1 MVTNTA
7 NNGNLLYWSSAG
19 RSYQFTILVIACL
32 ALGGSFFLPVLSIE
46 QQFWIVIVPIGVFG
60 LSHGGA
66 DTSILKKLTAT
77 SKSNVLLLLL
87 AYMLASLAFVALIWT
102 LPLVALLVFLGMSV
116 WHFGYTDEAFLSS
129 ERDLLLRCLSGSM
142 AVLGPILGHPQ
153 QTSELFSWL
162 IKIETS
168 AVLDVLVWMGP
179 LLAGLWLLGFAYM
192 MLRKSNRPSL
202 RVLAEWCLVGATLI
216 VLPPLLSFAFYF
228 CVIHSMRHFL
238 AISEHCLLSNQK
250 SLAKAFPARKI
261 IPSTLGALVLAIV
274 AWGIIV
280 WIEPSPSLL
289 TEAIRVM
296 FWALAALT
304 FPHAIIVRL
313 WWDQRPAE

>member
-7 NNGNLLYWSSAG
+7 NGGNSLYWSSVG
-19 RSYQFTILVIACL
+19 RSYQFAILVIACL

-66 DTSILKKLTAT
+66 DTSILKKLTAA
-77 SKSNVLLLLL
+77 SKSGLPLLLL
-87 AYMLASLAFVALIWT
+87 AYVLASLAFVALIWT
-102 LPLVALLVFLGMSV
+102 LPLLALLVFLGMSV

-129 ERDLLLRCLSGSM
+129 GRDLLLRCLSGSM

-162 IKIETS
+162 VKIETS
-168 AVLDVLVWMGP
+168 AVLNVLVWMGP
-179 LLAGLWLLGFAYM
+179 LLAGLWLLGFGYTVF
-192 MLRKSNRPSL
+192 RRSNRPSL

-238 AISEHCLLSNQK
+238 AISEHRLLSNQK
-250 SLAKAFPARKI
+250 GLIKAFPARKM
-261 IPSTLGALVLAIV
+261 IPSALDALVLAFV
-274 AWGIIV
+274 AWGMIV
-280 WIEPSPSLL
+280 LMESAPSLL
-289 TEAIRVM
+289 AEAVRVM
-296 FWALAALT
+296 LWALAALT
-304 FPHAIIVRL
+304 FPRAIIVRL
-313 WWDQRPAE
+313 CWDQRPAE